1 MGAPKC
7 RLDVWNPVIAGVATN
22 KWVTCENPEN
32 NNAVISVFFLDKLA
46 NPRRAEIVVSNRA
59 KNYTS
64 TSLFDYHYRD
74 SEGNNVFNN
83 PGVELREYKG
93 VLTDLFRDFM
103 HIRLVDLETNVVVF
117 AGRLVDIDVN
127 YNANTGTSIK
137 LKAYD
142 ALDELRR
149 ISPRGLSKDITFYQY
164 DEIDIDPDTHLGHS
178 VTDIVKAMIALG
190 YKKEYYNL
198 GEVKSITGYAA
209 GSENVKTDLLVADT
223 LYYPDSTVNQYRANI
238 VTDDSGTALK
248 NRFQTD
254 ATPVPATTKINLTK
268 IGSKGLLGV
277 ILENLIHKAQDS
289 ESDDND
295 GFGWDYF
302 VDANISYGAHA
313 DFRGKNL
320 DPATK
325 PPPAMF
331 NVWERGKRIYNI
343 EPATYG
349 LSVKYP
355 SSLSVTTQ
363 GARNTYV
370 GGSAT
375 HQNATK
381 PMSVVFDFDHPKEGL
396 YTGVLLKYNDKDEK
410 KDEDGEKSKKGGEGK
425 EVEVKM
431 DIIYGQILGDFAWRT
446 VTGSGTTAVVT
457 PLDISGDDLAPETS
471 GTAGR
476 PGLHSAEYL
485 DLHSGT
491 SPYAKIADN
500 VARVQYQSNDASGS
514 NYDYI
519 LISHVQPEL
528 LNVAAGT
535 YRLYGVGDG
544 EGYNGSNA
552 MMTVNLGATVAN
564 QGYPRRVWGIEKIHT
579 LSKGEIT
586 EPNKLRLEVAS
597 ILSRSS
603 IDIVNGSFE
612 MSGKPQYFWDGEIRS
627 VANATVGQTITVQ
640 DLGQTSGNGAAVDI
654 TRYGFREGMVIAKM
668 TGTFGAIATAELNG
682 DGVYKD
688 VYGYCWDI
696 PSDTSYNVDLHQTVQ
711 FAVGDRVRFFI
722 PLRAGDTIRV
732 ENVLADVAGN
742 HLVTEIEYT
751 EEPNQNTKLKTTGVN
766 EGFGL
771 IGSRFQAQLAG
782 AREESDVRMN
792 LPKGHQP
799 AIWTGLFSAVDANTV
814 QWQTVGGKAEVAL
827 SDGSIYNVDCAT
839 ANDNNT
845 THASGTDG
853 EGTRFGIINA
863 AHPVA
868 GGVDKTVYFI
878 YLDPNKENLAPTAK
892 YHFYTRP
899 STTPTNG
906 SDPVYDQDG
915 DNIIVGWMR
924 AASSTTGLAEFG
936 VYRDSQPGGGKSDL
950 ANVSHA
956 GSATSALLKK
966 GAQTFTTDLMIE
978 ASGSTVGDMW
988 REVKWHG
995 GETGNDTTN
1004 ASLVLADGTNRVVAY
1019 GGDSGNDNNGSYT
1032 LGTASGG
1039 VGSTVSYSTITQFS
1053 TNTTYY
1059 AYVDFAEQP
1068 TGDLILRWTTTSH
1081 VAYGDDRILL
1091 AMIVI
1096 PPNSAKGNSPVI
1108 IPLTTKS
1115 LSINAVAIAA
1125 NSITADHVR
1134 ADTIDTSHL
1143 LLGTGGGGA
1152 IAGITSGGN
1161 INLSYADNT
1170 LSLDK
1175 TVETNTKKHV
1185 NDSQREGGGRA
1196 YTGFNAGAR
1205 IKQDVV
1211 FSSANGEENK
1221 SMWFYPSNSNELL
1234 LINHAGLAGYSGCSG
1249 SYPNI
1254 NVGTTQ
1260 FEIRTTDGMAHFGGG
1275 ACVLN
1280 SAGLFLQGNT
1290 GGVPNNASGK
1300 LLFRGSTAS
1309 ATDFTTNGDDSDGR
1323 YMITNHAGT
1332 LYLFVGG
1339 QSANTKAFGP
1349 TQDNVIKLGTTTFG
1363 WSGLYLGESGNAD
1376 PKLLANNAG
1385 VLEWNGTPIAS
1396 GSVDQTADY
1405 DWTGEHK
1412 FDRDGV
1418 GGNAA
1423 TPGLMLKS
1431 RGTPSVPPSGYGG
1444 LFVDQANGTY
1454 NLYFRTPNGTVPIVQ
1469 GNSVGGSGEA
1479 NEDSFRTIA
1488 VSGQSN
1494 IIADS
1499 DVDTLTF
1506 AAGSG
1511 ITIETNASTDT
1522 VTITATGG
1530 GGGGSHDDPIRLSS
1544 NSSSSPTYSFSASTG
1559 SGMYWDSGVA
1569 FSNGGNTQ
1577 LIIKNTEAEFHN
1589 DARPA
1594 ASTSYFLGDQNTK
1607 RWRRL
1612 YAQLATDV
1620 SSDAELKENK
1630 KSITNGLEFISN
1642 LNPIT
1647 FNRIESTDIE
1657 FGFTAQDMKQ
1667 AVLASGYTEDM
1678 DVYSESVD
1686 DETGKT
1692 YWGIAY
1698 ESLVAPL
1705 VAAIKELKDRIEV
1718 LENA

>member
-46 NPRRAEIVVSNRA
+46 NPRRAEVVVSNRA

-64 TSLFDYHYRD
+64 TSLFDYHFRD

-117 AGRLVDIDVN
+117 AGRLVDIDIN

-238 VTDDSGTALK
+238 VTDDSGTTLK

-254 ATPVPATTKINLTK
+254 ATPVAATTKINLTK

-277 ILENLIHKAQDS
+277 ILDNLIHKAQES

-355 SSLSVTTQ
+355 SSISVTTQ

-446 VTGSGTTAVVT
+446 VTGDPAQKTVVVSPWDT
-457 PLDISGDDLAPETS
+457 GDDLAPAPS

-485 DLHSGT
+485 DLHNAT

-500 VARVQYQSNDASGS
+500 VARVQYQSNDASGTDF
-514 NYDYI
+514 DYI
-519 LISHVQPEL
+519 LMSHVQPEL

-544 EGYNGSNA
+544 EGNNGSGA
-552 MMTVNLGATVAN
+552 MMTVNLGATLAN

-603 IDIVNGSFE
+603 IDIVNGTFE

-654 TRYGFREGMVIAKM
+654 TRYGFREGMAIAKM
-668 TGTFGAIATAELNG
+668 TGTFGAIATAELSG

-711 FAVGDRVRFFI
+711 FAVGDKVRFFI

-742 HLVTEIEYT
+742 HLITELEYT

-827 SDGSIYNVDCAT
+827 SDGSVYNVDCAT
-839 ANDNNT
+839 TNDNNT

-892 YHFYTRP
+892 HHFYTRP
-899 STTPTNG
+899 ATSPTNG

-1115 LSINAVAIAA
+1115 LSVNAVAIAA

-1143 LLGTGGGGA
+1143 LIGTGGGGA

-1175 TVETNTKKHV
+1175 TNETSTKKHV
-1185 NDSQREGGGRA
+1185 NELQREGGGRA
-1196 YTGFNAGAR
+1196 YTGLNDGAR

-1211 FSSANGEENK
+1211 FSTANGEENK
-1221 SMWFYPSNSNELL
+1221 SMWFFPSSASTLL
-1234 LINHAGLAGYSGCSG
+1234 LINHAGIAGYSGCSG

-1254 NVGTTQ
+1254 SVGVKQ
-1260 FEIRTTDGMAHFGGG
+1260 FEIRTSDGMGSFGQGKG
-1275 ACVLN
+1275 VLN
-1280 SAGLFLQGNT
+1280 NNGLYLQGASSAQGETN
-1290 GGVPNNASGK
+1290 VSNASGQ
-1300 LLFRGSTAS
+1300 LVFRGVTGNAS
-1309 ATDFTTNGDDSDGR
+1309 NFASSADGNDGR
-1323 YMITNHAGT
+1323 YVMTNYAGT
-1332 LYLFVGG
+1332 LYLFHGG
-1339 QSANTKAFGP
+1339 QSTSLLAFSP
-1349 TQDNVIKLGTTTFG
+1349 TADNLVKLGSSSFG
-1363 WSGLYLGESGNAD
+1363 WNGLYLGESGSAN

-1385 VLEWNGTPIAS
+1385 TLEWNGSAIGGGSTTDLDNGSAGSPSISWVGDNSNVTGIWVNTSS
-1396 GSVDQTADY
+1396 GTNYIYFPLKGGNGPYLYGSSSTSSSLV
-1405 DWTGEHK
+1405 
-1412 FDRDGV
+1412 V
-1418 GGNAA
+1418 GG
-1423 TPGLMLKS
+1423 
-1431 RGTPSVPPSGYGG
+1431 
-1444 LFVDQANGTY
+1444 
-1454 NLYFRTPNGTVPIVQ
+1454 VQ
-1469 GNSVGGSGEA
+1469 GTAIHGGTGTHDFD
-1479 NEDSFRTIA
+1479 N
-1488 VSGQSN
+1488 
-1494 IIADS
+1494 
-1499 DVDTLTF
+1499 
-1506 AAGSG
+1506 
-1511 ITIETNASTDT
+1511 T
-1522 VTITATGG
+1522 VTITDGGLDMSATRIDNTLQFQSES
-1530 GGGGSHDDPIRLSS
+1530 GST
-1544 NSSSSPTYSFSASTG
+1544 NTPTYSFSGATNTGMTRVSGTGCYLLYGG
-1559 SGMYWDSGVA
+1559 SGIYVSGHGRINSTDDDIHLMDTVEMETVASGSSIQYVRRDSSSGEIKYSGSSRRYKMNIRELTPDTSKVYDLVPKS
-1569 FSNGGNTQ
+1569 FEMRKSQ
-1577 LIIKNTEAEFHN
+1577 LDEEKKIQYTDEAENTSFGLIAEEVHDVLSDLVMYEADGITP
-1589 DARPA
+1589 DAVDYPLL
-1594 ASTSYFLGDQNTK
+1594 SVL
-1607 RWRRL
+1607 L
-1612 YAQLATDV
+1612 LE
-1620 SSDAELKENK
+1620 ELKK
-1630 KSITNGLEFISN
+1630 L
-1642 LNPIT
+1642 
-1647 FNRIESTDIE
+1647 R
-1657 FGFTAQDMKQ
+1657 A
-1667 AVLASGYTEDM
+1667 
-1678 DVYSESVD
+1678 
-1686 DETGKT
+1686 
-1692 YWGIAY
+1692 
-1698 ESLVAPL
+1698 
-1705 VAAIKELKDRIEV
+1705 RIEV
-1718 LENA
+1718 LEGN